1 MAAAADSAAVDKLF
15 EGGLL
20 LIWSYAHT
28 GVLSKYRKEFP
39 IGTSFLFCH
48 NNMAGRCG
56 CLLTSP
62 TYSSEL
68 LPKGTFFASK
78 NL

>member
-39 IGTSFLFCH
+39 IGTFSLAKNIDNVTPPKIKIGQLTKYEQFLGVKCDS
-48 NNMAGRCG
+48 NQI
-56 CLLTSP
+56 
-62 TYSSEL
+62 
-68 LPKGTFFASK
+68 
-78 NL
+78 

>member
-39 IGTSFLFCH
+39 IC
-48 NNMAGRCG
+48 
-56 CLLTSP
+56 
-62 TYSSEL
+62 TYSL
-68 LPKGTFFASK
+68 AKNIDNVTPLPRSRLD
-78 NL
+78 N